1 MAKNTGL
8 HATTAPTPYI
18 VMPTPPWKKPA
29 PKRKSS
35 TKLTP
40 ENLAWA
46 KAAAKKASRRYPN
59 LVDNMAA
66 SRRQTEQE
74 AKASSPKKREG
85 P

>member
-1 MAKNTGL
+1 
-8 HATTAPTPYI
+8 
-18 VMPTPPWKKPA
+18 MPTPPWKKPA
-29 PKRKSS
+29 VKKKSR

-46 KAAAKKASRRYPN
+46 KAAAKKAGRRYPN

-66 SRRQTEQE
+66 SRRQAEQE
-74 AKASSPKKREG
+74 AKASSSKKREG

>member
-1 MAKNTGL
+1 
-8 HATTAPTPYI
+8 
-18 VMPTPPWKKPA
+18 MPTPPWKKPA
-29 PKRKSS
+29 PKKKPG

-46 KAAAKKASRRYPN
+46 KAAAKKAGRRYPN

-74 AKASSPKKREG
+74 AKASPSKNRQG